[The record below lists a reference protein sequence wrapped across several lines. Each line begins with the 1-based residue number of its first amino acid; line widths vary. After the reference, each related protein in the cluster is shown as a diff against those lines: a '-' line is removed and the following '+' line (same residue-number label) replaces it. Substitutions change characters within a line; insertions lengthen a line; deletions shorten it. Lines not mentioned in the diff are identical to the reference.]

1 MTNPSV
7 LPETKAVPPEI
18 DRWNWGAFFLNW
30 IWGVG
35 NNTYIALL
43 TFVPFFGIVIM
54 PFVLGAKGSAW
65 AWRNGRWDSV
75 EHFQRVQ
82 RKWAIWGTVL
92 SLGFVLF
99 FVGTFGGVFLALRNS
114 QAYEM
119 GVARIQTSA
128 EATNILGTPVTTGF
142 PFGSISTNGATG
154 KAALTFSVTGPRAA
168 GRAFV
173 EAVKK
178 DGVWTIMSLKL
189 KIDGRDDTIDLAN
202 PLKADIGVSTPFA
215 AFL

>member
-1 MTNPSV
+1 MTTPSD
-7 LPETKAVPPEI
+7 LPETRTVPPEI

-43 TFVPFFGIVIM
+43 TFVPFFGILIM
-54 PFVLGAKGSAW
+54 PFVLGAKGNAW
-65 AWRNGRWDSV
+65 AWRNGRWDNV
-75 EHFQRVQ
+75 EHFKRVQ
-82 RKWAIWGTVL
+82 RQWAIWGA
-92 SLGFVLF
+92 VLF
-99 FVGTFGGVFLALRNS
+99 FGSILFFAGTFGSVFYTLRHS

-128 EATNILGTPVTTGF
+128 EAANILGTPITTGF
-142 PFGSISTNGATG
+142 PTGSISTNGPTG
-154 KAALTFSVTGPRAA
+154 NAALTFAVTGPKTT
-168 GRAFV
+168 GQAFV
-173 EAVKK
+173 EATKK

-189 KIDGRDDTIDLAN
+189 RINGRDDTIDLAN
-202 PLKADIGVSTPFA
+202 PLKADTGLPTGFA